1 MSETLLHATHISHHF
16 DLELYRNV
24 ELKLVSSQSA
34 AILGRSGS
42 GKSTLLHHF
51 STFLKP
57 AEGKVHLLGRDIY
70 SLKNAQVEML
80 RRHELGIIFQFH
92 YLFKGM
98 SAMENIDVATM
109 LGGVEIDESLLDR
122 LEIREVMSQKI
133 SELSGGQQQ
142 RVSIARVLSKKPK
155 VIFADEPTGN
165 LDKETANLVMDVLLE
180 YVREEKAGLLLVT
193 HDEEMAKRCD
203 ESYRL
208 EDQRLEKIDR
218 AGI

>member
-1 MSETLLHATHISHHF
+1 MSQILLHATQISHHF

-24 ELKLVSSQSA
+24 ELKLESSRSI

-57 AEGKVHLLGRDIY
+57 SEGRVMLLDEDIY
-70 SLKNAQVEML
+70 TLKDAQVEKL
-80 RRHELGIIFQFH
+80 RRYKLGIIFQFH

-98 SAMENIDVATM
+98 SAMENIEVATM
-109 LGGVEIDESLLDR
+109 LAGEEIDEPLLEK
-122 LEIREVMSQKI
+122 LEISEVMGQKI

-165 LDKETANLVMDVLLE
+165 LDRETANLVMDVLLDYIHVHE
-180 YVREEKAGLLLVT
+180 AGLLLVT

-208 EDQRLEKIDR
+208 EEQKLERIV
-218 AGI
+218 